1 MPIGNNSAC
10 SASVTAGAAA
20 GGLPDEPPDARP
32 ACPVVWEGAGQPRPL
47 PDSPREGRRARVEGE
62 GKGGACRGGGCFG
75 RDAVKTPLR
84 LSASRLAVSPLER
97 GEEGRLA
104 VSPLERGEGG

>member
-47 PDSPREGRRARVEGE
+47 PDSPSRGERGACYARRRSEAVEGGRGE
-62 GKGGACRGGGCFG
+62 LAQRGQDPSSPERFALGSVSPSRGEKGACY
-75 RDAVKTPLR
+75 A
-84 LSASRLAVSPLER
+84 
-97 GEEGRLA
+97 
-104 VSPLERGEGG
+104 